1 MLNIFASLRVYAG
14 KWTPKQNM
22 VDENGRPVSNPRS
35 LSTEEIATIASAFVV
50 PSKYGNSVQFT
61 RVDGGM
67 QFIPLDKESTLG
79 VGDTVD
85 VTKAKILTLCKQGED
100 DIVRIVI

>member
-35 LSTEEIATIASAFVV
+35 LSAEEIATIASAFVV